1 MLVLIGSTPRLMIKP
16 LTMLLRIMFS
26 RCWYVR
32 PLVVACAVSTMVAV
46 VRAQTANQLPA
57 PTTHVNDFAGVID
70 NPAKNHLE
78 LVLTGLKERTK
89 IDFYVATVDATG
101 GQDIA
106 DFSRQLAIDWKIG
119 ARSSTTKSLLLVVS
133 VASKSSFTQFSRLV
147 QTVLPE
153 GVLGDMGQRMRGHLI
168 EGRFTD
174 ALEQGISVFL
184 NAIAPKLGFAVED
197 LEKAVPA
204 NAGIAQSTP
213 DILQNPANEPAKTRP
228 RVVSEVSKPK
238 EDATITSQGKEEDKS
253 AGTETASPA
262 VSEEGKQPEKKAS
275 NRQPTR
281 ASLKGAKTQSPPK
294 QTVEPVDDEAEA
306 EEVELTLTL
315 PLAKRAEK
323 LKTFLE
329 THPDSKARPRAIELL
344 ISTHAGL
351 GDQFLKAE
359 DVAKGVQHL
368 MLAIDEADTGISDKL
383 FTGVIGQ
390 IPANL
395 FLRGQR
401 DAAFEAATKIEKKF
415 GSDPK
420 RLLTLA
426 SFYVGIERGDDA
438 VRLAEEAVKL
448 APDVAEAHRVLAVS
462 HHINLQLDEAAAE
475 YKKTVELDPTS
486 KASLNTLADLTRAN
500 GKFDEALTQ
509 YEQLLKADPKDRAAI
524 AGRVLSLF
532 ELGRKEEATAA
543 LDAALANEPKNLAL
557 LSGTAYWLAAHG
569 DYQKA
574 LDLAKQAVTI
584 EPRYTWAQIA
594 LARSLI
600 GLNRAIDAERTMR
613 YARQFGKFPT
623 LNYELANVLAAMGFY
638 DEAVEILH
646 ESFSFKDGQ
655 IQTFLAGRIPARD
668 KDFLPLLSTERRAS
682 LYQPTAADSDVNS
695 KMLANLLAL
704 DTALTKT
711 DSELDETNATKAA
724 REFASGDDSMRSYRQ
739 LYAANRLVKK
749 SISLATAL
757 ELVEAS
763 KENLETALNAPVAT
777 TASQPDEFRSLRAQ
791 AIAGGSIP
799 DIAEAPRTAL
809 SNIMRGRIE
818 ELTGWILFNQD
829 KYTEAIEH
837 LTQASKT
844 LPNGT
849 PSWRNALW
857 HLGVVLEQTGRND
870 DALENYIQSYNA
882 GERDPIRR
890 SVIERLYRKVKGSSD
905 GLEDRIG
912 PAFTTTKSQTTENSS
927 PATSETSGS
936 VAASQPTEKA
946 TPAPE
951 VPKLD
956 PPTPVPSPD
965 ATPSPTPESTP
976 LPTSEPTP
984 SPLPEATPTPEAP
997 QSAQSEPITDEALR
1011 AAAARVR
1018 SNIKISGRILDSN
1031 RLGISNVVVVL
1042 ISPSGSVLASTTD
1055 NDGYY
1060 SFNVTPSQKTYRLI
1074 PSKDGYSFSPIDK
1087 VFPGLINDQTSVDF
1101 TGSTNRSP

>member
-1 MLVLIGSTPRLMIKP
+1 MMLM
-16 LTMLLRIMFS
+16 RIIFRS
-26 RCWYVR
+26 SWYVR
-32 PLVVACAVSTMVAV
+32 PLVVSCAICTLVAV
-46 VRAQTANQLPA
+46 VRAQTANQLPP
-57 PTTHVNDFAGVID
+57 PTTHINDFAGVID
-70 NPAKNHLE
+70 TSAKNHLE
-78 LVLTGLKERTK
+78 TLLTGLKERTK

-106 DFSRQLAIDWKIG
+106 DFSRQLATDWKVG
-119 ARSSTTKSLLLVVS
+119 ARTSTTKSLLLVVS
-133 VASKSSFTQFSRLV
+133 VASKSSFTQFSRNV
-147 QTVLPE
+147 QSVLPE
-153 GVLGDMGQRMRGHLI
+153 GILGDIGQRMRDQLLA
-168 EGRFTD
+168 GRFTE
-174 ALEQGISVFL
+174 AVEQGVLVFL

-197 LEKAVPA
+197 LEKAGPA
-204 NAGIAQSTP
+204 NASIAESAP
-213 DILQNPANEPAKTRP
+213 DVPQQPATEPAQTRP
-228 RVVSEVSKPK
+228 RIVSEVSKSK
-238 EDATITSQGKEEDKS
+238 EIAPTTSQLKEEAKPAS
-253 AGTETASPA
+253 TETASPA
-262 VSEEGKQPEKKAS
+262 ISTEVKQPEKKVS
-275 NRQPTR
+275 TKQPNR
-281 ASLKGAKTQSPPK
+281 ASAKATAKTQPASR
-294 QTVEPVDDEAEA
+294 QTGEPVDDEAEA

-359 DVAKGVQHL
+359 DVPNGVRHL
-368 MLAIDEADTGISDKL
+368 MLAIDESDAGISDKL
-383 FTGVIGQ
+383 FTGVIAQ

-395 FLRGQR
+395 FLRRQP

-415 GSDPK
+415 GSNPK

-426 SFYVGIERGDDA
+426 GFYIGIERGDDA

-448 APDVAEAHRVLAVS
+448 APDVAEGHRVLAVS

-475 YKKTVELDPTS
+475 YKKTVDLDPTS

-509 YEQLLKADPKDRAAI
+509 YDQLLKADPKDGAAI
-524 AGRVLSLF
+524 AGRVLCLL
-532 ELGRKEEATAA
+532 ELGRREEATAA
-543 LDAALANEPKNLAL
+543 LDAALASEPKNLAL
-557 LSGTAYWLAAHG
+557 LSGTAYWFAAHD

-574 LDLAKQAVTI
+574 FDLAQQALRI

-594 LARSLI
+594 LVRSLL
-600 GLNRAIDAERTMR
+600 GLKRPIDAERAMR

-646 ESFSFKDGQ
+646 QSFSFKEGEV
-655 IQTFLAGRIPARD
+655 QTFLAGRIPARD
-668 KDFLPLLSTERRAS
+668 KHFIPLLSTERRAS
-682 LYQPTAADSDVNS
+682 LYQPTAADSDANS
-695 KMLANLLAL
+695 KMLASLLAL
-704 DTALTKT
+704 DTALTQTESDK
-711 DSELDETNATKAA
+711 LDETLATNAA
-724 REFASGDDSMRSYRQ
+724 REFASGEDALRAFRQ

-749 SISLATAL
+749 SISLTTAL

-763 KENLETALNAPVAT
+763 KQSLEPALNAPVAT
-777 TASQPDEFRSLRAQ
+777 MAAQADEFRNLRAQ
-791 AIAGGSIP
+791 AIAVGSIP
-799 DIAEAPRTAL
+799 DIAEAPHSAL

-818 ELTGWILFNQD
+818 DLTGWILFNQD
-829 KYTEAIEH
+829 KYPEAIEH

-849 PSWRNALW
+849 PSWRNTLW
-857 HLGVVLEQTGRND
+857 HLGVVLEQAGRND
-870 DALENYIQSYNA
+870 EALENYIQSYNT

-890 SVIERLYRKVKGSSD
+890 SVIERLYRKVKGSVD

-912 PAFTTTKSQTTENSS
+912 PAITTGKSQPAENTLS
-927 PATSETSGS
+927 ATSEASSS
-936 VAASQPTEKA
+936 VTQPTEKA
-946 TPAPE
+946 AGTPATDA
-951 VPKLD
+951 PKVD
-956 PPTPVPSPD
+956 PATPVPSPE
-965 ATPSPTPESTP
+965 ATPAPTPEATP
-976 LPTSEPTP
+976 TPTSEPTP
-984 SPLPEATPTPEAP
+984 SPLPEATPTPTPETP
-997 QSAQSEPITDEALR
+997 QSSQPEPITDEALR
-1011 AAAARVR
+1011 AATARVR

-1060 SFNVTPSQKTYRLI
+1060 SFNVAPSQKTYRLI

-1087 VFPGLINDQTSVDF
+1087 VFPGLINDQTGVDF
-1101 TGSTNRSP
+1101 TGTNRSP

>member
-1 MLVLIGSTPRLMIKP
+1 
-16 LTMLLRIMFS
+16 
-26 RCWYVR
+26 
-32 PLVVACAVSTMVAV
+32 MVAV

-57 PTTHVNDFAGVID
+57 PTSHVNDFAGVID
-70 NPAKNHLE
+70 TPAKNHLE
-78 LVLTGLKERTK
+78 ILLTTLKERTK

-101 GQDIA
+101 DQDIA
-106 DFSRQLAIDWKIG
+106 DFSRQLATDWKIG
-119 ARSSTTKSLLLVVS
+119 ARTSTNKSLLLVVS

-153 GVLGDMGQRMRGHLI
+153 GVLGDMGQRMRAHLT

-174 ALEQGISVFL
+174 ALEQGVLVFL

-197 LEKAVPA
+197 LERAIPA
-204 NAGIAQSTP
+204 NASVAEATP
-213 DILQNPANEPAKTRP
+213 DVLQHPANEPAQTRP
-228 RVVSEVSKPK
+228 RVVNEVSKSK
-238 EDATITSQGKEEDKS
+238 EDTTATSQVKEDDKS
-253 AGTETASPA
+253 AASETGLLPSSAE
-262 VSEEGKQPEKKAS
+262 VKQPEKKVS
-275 NRQPTR
+275 IKQPTKT
-281 ASLKGAKTQSPPK
+281 SAKVARTQSPPR
-294 QTVEPVDDEAEA
+294 QSAEPVDDEAES

-323 LKTFLE
+323 LKSFLD
-329 THPDSKARPRAIELL
+329 THPDSKSRPRAVELL

-351 GDQFLKAE
+351 GDQFLKAD

-383 FTGVIGQ
+383 FTGVIAQ

-401 DAAFEAATKIEKKF
+401 EAAFEAATKIEKKF
-415 GSDPK
+415 GSDPN

-426 SFYVGIERGDDA
+426 GFYVGLERGDDA

-448 APDVAEAHRVLAVS
+448 APDVAEAHRVLALS
-462 HHINLQLDEAAAE
+462 HHINLQLDEAASE

-500 GKFDEALTQ
+500 GKFEEALTR
-509 YEQLLKADPKDRAAI
+509 YDQLLKLDPKDRAAT
-524 AGRVLSLF
+524 AGRVLCLF
-532 ELGRKEEATAA
+532 ELGRKEEATEA

-574 LDLAKQAVTI
+574 FDLAQKALAI
-584 EPRYTWAQIA
+584 ESRYTWAQIA
-594 LARSLI
+594 LVRSLI
-600 GLNRAIDAERTMR
+600 GLHRPIDAERAMR

-638 DEAVEILH
+638 DEAVEVLH
-646 ESFSFKDGQ
+646 QSFSFKDGQ
-655 IQTFLAGRIPARD
+655 VQTFLAGRIPARD
-668 KDFLPLLSTERRAS
+668 KDFLSLLSTERRAS
-682 LYQPTAADSDVNS
+682 LYQPTAADSDANS

-704 DTALTKT
+704 DTALTE
-711 DSELDETNATKAA
+711 SEIEKPDETVATNAA
-724 REFASGDDSMRSYRQ
+724 REFASGEDAMRSYRQ
-739 LYAANRLVKK
+739 LYAANRLVRKN
-749 SISLATAL
+749 ISLTTAL
-757 ELVEAS
+757 ELVEGS
-763 KENLETALNAPVAT
+763 KQNLETALNAPVAT
-777 TASQPDEFRSLRAQ
+777 TASQPDEFRNLRAQ
-791 AIAGGSIP
+791 AIAVGSIP

-809 SNIMRGRIE
+809 TNIMRGRIE
-818 ELTGWILFNQD
+818 DLTGWILFNQD
-829 KYTEAIEH
+829 KNSEAIEH
-837 LTQASKT
+837 LTQASKI

-849 PSWRNALW
+849 PSWRNTLW

-890 SVIERLYRKVKGSSD
+890 SVIERLYRKTKGSVD

-912 PAFTTTKSQTTENSS
+912 PALTTAKSEPAENAST
-927 PATSETSGS
+927 ATSETSTP
-936 VAASQPTEKA
+936 AAATQPTEKA
-946 TPAPE
+946 TNTQAAE
-951 VPKLD
+951 VPKVD
-956 PPTPVPSPD
+956 TPTPVPSPE
-965 ATPSPTPESTP
+965 ATPAPTPAATAP
-976 LPTSEPTP
+976 PTSEPTP
-984 SPLPEATPTPEAP
+984 PPLPETTPTPSPETP
-997 QSAQSEPITDEALR
+997 QSTQPEPITDDALR

-1018 SNIKISGRILDSN
+1018 SNVKISGRILDSSGA
-1031 RLGISNVVVVL
+1031 GISNVVIVL

-1060 SFNVTPSQKTYRLI
+1060 SFNVAPSQKTYRLI

-1101 TGSTNRSP
+1101 TGTNRSP